1 MALGSSSDT
10 VVATVAGV
18 TEAFPYKRLDR
29 HTSNCQP
36 METHKSRSWASAREQ
51 DLGNDAP
58 EVVSNHDSTIGVQLM
73 YIPVECQTGSLMQI
87 PATGEKDVLEKTD
100 TVDERVKTR
109 KTKTVAED
117 MEGIEGQ
124 RETLEVKALQ
134 RDIETLSVA

>member
-1 MALGSSSDT
+1 
-10 VVATVAGV
+10 
-18 TEAFPYKRLDR
+18 
-29 HTSNCQP
+29 
-36 METHKSRSWASAREQ
+36 
-51 DLGNDAP
+51 
-58 EVVSNHDSTIGVQLM
+58 
-73 YIPVECQTGSLMQI
+73 MQI

-109 KTKTVAED
+109 KTKTIAED